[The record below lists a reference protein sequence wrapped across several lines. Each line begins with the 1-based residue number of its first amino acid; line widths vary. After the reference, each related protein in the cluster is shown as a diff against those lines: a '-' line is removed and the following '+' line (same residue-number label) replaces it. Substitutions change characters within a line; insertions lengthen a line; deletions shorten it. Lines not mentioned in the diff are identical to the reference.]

1 MVKSF
6 YLCEVCGTYHDTLEN
21 AIRCEIRRHN
31 PDAPAPVARDQFHT
45 IPQVA
50 AMTGIKPSRIAM
62 WIVRHGRIFEHMIDR
77 KSQTDHEWCI
87 SEGRAG
93 LLTAHG
99 TRARYLVPSRDVDAM
114 QKAIRLFDTG
124 HKFNTGN
131 LGAIVVHSESGGS
144 FRVPK

>member
-62 WIVRHGRIFEHMIDR
+62 WGASARDALAY
-77 KSQTDHEWCI
+77 SQ
-87 SEGRAG
+87 R
-93 LLTAHG
+93 TA
-99 TRARYLVPSRDVDAM
+99 
-114 QKAIRLFDTG
+114 
-124 HKFNTGN
+124 
-131 LGAIVVHSESGGS
+131 
-144 FRVPK
+144 RVQGI